1 MMKRTFSKLR
11 TTLLLSFI
19 GMLPLTF
26 TSCEDNGGEEDEIQ
40 VEGIYIVN
48 EGQFRS
54 NNGSITLMDPG
65 TGKAVNNYFANNNKD
80 RSPGDIIMDL
90 AFSSDKGYIVVN
102 NSQKLVI
109 VDKENFEQSD
119 LIPEISYPRQFLPI
133 NQDKGY
139 LTNGSS
145 SDGSKGEVLII
156 DLKDN
161 IITDTIKVGKGPEDM
176 VKVDNKVFVSNNG
189 GWSSDNTVSVIDISS
204 DKVIETVEVED
215 TPRDMV
221 KDKNNNVWVF
231 CNGPY
236 TQDEGFT
243 NSKLVKINNSSSDY
257 QTRTFDIGKI
267 STNGYYLLAIG
278 TDKEMLYFVGEK
290 GVYEMNISDS
300 NAPTEPII
308 DRIPYGLDVNPE
320 NGNIYCMV
328 PKTDAKGYLLRFNK
342 DHTLKDSIQVGYNPN
357 AVVFE

>member
-1 MMKRTFSKLR
+1 VQD
-11 TTLLLSFI
+11 LSF
-19 GMLPLTF
+19 
-26 TSCEDNGGEEDEIQ
+26 SQ
-40 VEGIYIVN
+40 
-48 EGQFRS
+48 
-54 NNGSITLMDPG
+54 
-65 TGKAVNNYFANNNKD
+65 
-80 RSPGDIIMDL
+80 
-90 AFSSDKGYIVVN
+90 DKGYIVVN
-102 NSQKLVI
+102 NSKKVEI
-109 VDKENFEQSD
+109 VDKSTFESAD
-119 LIPEISYPRQFLPI
+119 VMNSISYPRQFLAI
-133 NQDKGY
+133 DQDKGY

-156 DLKDN
+156 DLKDH
-161 IITDTIKVGKGPEDM
+161 IITDTIEVGKGPEDM
-176 VKVDNKVFVSNNG
+176 VKVDNKVFVSNSG
-189 GWSSDNTVSVIDISS
+189 GWSSDNTVSIIDISS

-257 QTRTFDIGKI
+257 QTSTFDIGKI

-278 TDKEMLYFVGEK
+278 TDKETLYFVGEE

-328 PKTDAKGYLLRFNK
+328 PKTDAKGYLLRFNE